1 MPEYQEARRIGIYLS
16 MPTSEISTGRVVQDA
31 LQRGKKVFVPYIFKL
46 APEVR
51 DPSDRLEYRP
61 PNSAM
66 DMLELHSM
74 DDYESLKPDK
84 WGIPSLG
91 KDTAA
96 GRYNCFGK
104 QGPSVRLL
112 QQLLPGSRALDM
124 IVMPGM
130 AFDERLGRLGHGKG
144 FYDRFLQR
152 YKEIDKSVA
161 DASGEKPRMPLLGTH
176 TD

>member
-1 MPEYQEARRIGIYLS
+1 
-16 MPTSEISTGRVVQDA
+16 
-31 LQRGKKVFVPYIFKL
+31 
-46 APEVR
+46 
-51 DPSDRLEYRP
+51 
-61 PNSAM
+61 M

-91 KDTAA
+91 KDTAT

-112 QQLLPGSRALDM
+112 QQLPPGSRALDM

-161 DASGEKPRMPLLGTH
+161 DASGEEPKMPLLVGLALTEQVLAPDQTVPMTA
-176 TD
+176 TDWPLDALVTGDGKLRLPDCAS